1 MKTTIANVN
10 TLNNTKILS
19 LNVEGFDNVISMTVL
34 TQRDDLSRFESDK
47 YFEDDGIIS
56 GISYIS
62 NQYSYGERGFVA
74 AEMCALMDLIDAQTD
89 LCEENDELM
98 EVYFIMLDAG
108 NDKAL
113 LITNAVETLTYLDI
127 ELPEPRDEVKSIW
140 CGSMCDDLDVDNN
153 IMEALWV
160 HPKTKGF
167 KVPDSDFF
175 DYKEGETPSY
185 TGFEEYTGSFFSSTK
200 TLKKDPEWFEFFEA
214 VNRLVLRNH
223 QLDFGYNLEDVK
235 DEIGFLMNQYKSC
248 KDIPDMVQL
257 VFKSEES
264 HKFYNVEINHHSVII
279 EYGGVGKSSTVD
291 EKDFESYEEAKK
303 FMDKK
308 VISKIKSGYVKQ

>member
-1 MKTTIANVN
+1 MKTTIASVRDSN
-10 TLNNTKILS
+10 KIKVLK
-19 LNVEGFDNVISMTVL
+19 LNVEGFDNVISMVVL
-34 TQRDDLSRFESDK
+34 TQRDDLSRFESDN
-47 YFEDDGIIS
+47 YFDDDGIIT

-62 NQYSYGERGFVA
+62 NQYTYGSRINVT
-74 AEMCALMDLIDAQTD
+74 AEACRLYTLIDSIPD
-89 LCEENDELM
+89 LCEKDDELM

-108 NDKAL
+108 DGKAL

-127 ELPEPRDEVKSIW
+127 DLHDPLDEVKSIW
-140 CGSMCDDLDVDNN
+140 CGSMCDDLDVGNN

-167 KVPDSDFF
+167 KVPGSDFF

-185 TGFEEYTGSFFSSTK
+185 AGFEEYTGDFFSSTK

-214 VNRLVLRNH
+214 VNRLVLRSE
-223 QLDFGYNLEDVK
+223 QLNFGYELTHAP

-248 KDIPDMVQL
+248 EVIPDMVQL

-264 HKFYNVEINHHSVII
+264 HKFYNIEINNCEVII

>member
-1 MKTTIANVN
+1 MKTTITGITKLKN
-10 TLNNTKILS
+10 TQMLNLK
-19 LNVEGFDNVISMTVL
+19 VEGFDNVISMTVL
-34 TQRDDLSRFESDK
+34 TQREDLSRFESDN

-62 NQYSYGERGFVA
+62 NQYSFGEYGFVA
-74 AEMCALMDLIDAQTD
+74 GTESGLIGCIDAIQD
-89 LCEENDELM
+89 LCEEDDELM

-108 NDKAL
+108 NGKAL

-127 ELPEPRDEVKSIW
+127 DLPESRDEVKSIW
-140 CGSMCDDLDVDNN
+140 CGSMCDDLDVENN

-214 VNRLVLRNH
+214 VNRLVLRNT
-223 QLDFGYNLEDVK
+223 QLDFDYDLALVK

-248 KDIPDMVQL
+248 EVIPDMVQL

-264 HKFYNVEINHHSVII
+264 HKFYNVEINNCAVII

>member
-1 MKTTIANVN
+1 MKTTITNVSN
-10 TLNNTKILS
+10 LNNCKILS
-19 LNVEGFDNVISMTVL
+19 LKVEGFDNVLSMTVL
-34 TQRDDLSRFESDK
+34 TQRDDLSRFESDN
-47 YFEDDGIIS
+47 YFEDDGIIT

-74 AEMCALMDLIDAQTD
+74 AEACALMDLIDAQAD

-113 LITNAVETLTYLDI
+113 LITNAVETLTYFDI

-167 KVPDSDFF
+167 KVPNSDFF
-175 DYKEGETPSY
+175 SYKEGETPSY
-185 TGFEEYTGSFFSSTK
+185 DNFEEYTGSFFSNTK
-200 TLKKDPEWFEFFEA
+200 SLKKDPEWFEFFEV
-214 VNRLVLRNH
+214 VNSLVLRNV
-223 QLDFGYNLEDVK
+223 QLDFGYKLEDVQ
-235 DEIGFLMNQYKSC
+235 DEIGFIMNQYKSC
-248 KDIPDMVQL
+248 QDIPDVVQL
-257 VFKSEES
+257 VYTGEVSK
-264 HKFYNVEINHHSVII
+264 KFYNVEINHHAVII